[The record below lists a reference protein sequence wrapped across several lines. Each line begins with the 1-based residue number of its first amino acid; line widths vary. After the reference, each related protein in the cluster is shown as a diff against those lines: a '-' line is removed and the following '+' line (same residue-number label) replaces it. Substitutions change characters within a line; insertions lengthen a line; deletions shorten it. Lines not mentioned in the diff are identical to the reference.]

1 MAGSDATPVVAI
13 LETGI
18 VIMGRG
24 AFWFEDEEFLQ
35 QKREWWVCY
44 NAGGGGDGGRGGYST
59 GAQHD
64 AFGRARG
71 RTGPQGNRAGVDV
84 GPGARDAARETPSAL
99 AGIMGYG
106 IDARQA
112 NFNENA
118 AREARDMAA
127 NRGGGGDYQAEL
139 AAAAEAKGAAQPKP
153 TTEFVSTPAAAPE
166 PSRPAPRSA
175 SRPAPAPQP
184 AFDPAAYMA
193 DIQARYDE
201 QLQSIQKT
209 IAAADEA
216 RAEQLAELTKQT
228 DERKKKLKAPRK
240 YGRLSLLSGS
250 ELGIPTTM
258 TLGG

>member
-1 MAGSDATPVVAI
+1 
-13 LETGI
+13 
-18 VIMGRG
+18 MGRG
-24 AFWFEDEEFLQ
+24 AFWFEDEDFLQ

-44 NAGGGGDGGRGGYST
+44 NAGGGGDGGGMGARGKGVRGTGVGGLVGMAERGGVAV
-59 GAQHD
+59 GA
-64 AFGRARG
+64 
-71 RTGPQGNRAGVDV
+71 
-84 GPGARDAARETPSAL
+84 GAKDAAKESPSGL
-99 AGIMGYG
+99 AGLLGYDG
-106 IDARQA
+106 ATRQA

-127 NRGGGGDYQAEL
+127 NRGGGGDYQAEV

-153 TTEFVSTPAAAPE
+153 TTFVSTPAAAPE
-166 PSRPAPRSA
+166 PSRPAPQSA

-228 DERKKKLKAPRK
+228 DDRKKKLKSPRK

-250 ELGIPTTM
+250 ELGVHMLNAVKT